1 MLSVLKDPELS
12 PYWTPALGDERH
24 WRVQDLIGS
33 DLRPV
38 SPIIGTLSPGQKA
51 MMKEFHTFNMPIS
64 GMRTIDNHAKTSNNT
79 AKRALYKK
87 CSSNV
92 EVSGIPSESSYQSS
106 YLGEYLKNLCSVSYE
121 VVQKST

>member
-1 MLSVLKDPELS
+1 MLS
-12 PYWTPALGDERH
+12 PYWTPALGDKRH

-38 SPIIGTLSPGQKA
+38 SPILATLSPGQKA

-64 GMRTIDNHAKTSNNT
+64 SMRTIDNRAKTSNNR
-79 AKRALYKK
+79 AKRALNYKK

-92 EVSGIPSESSYQSS
+92 EVSGVPSECCYQSL
-106 YLGEYLKNLCSVSYE
+106 YLCEYLKNLCSLSYE
-121 VVQKST
+121 VVQKSA